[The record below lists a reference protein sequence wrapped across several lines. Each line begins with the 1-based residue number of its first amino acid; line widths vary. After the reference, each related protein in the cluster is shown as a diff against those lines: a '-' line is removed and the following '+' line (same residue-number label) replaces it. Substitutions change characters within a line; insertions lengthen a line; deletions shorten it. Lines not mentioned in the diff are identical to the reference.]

1 MSENIF
7 GNESQ
12 TTDSNKQSE
21 TATTQDV
28 QSDPSFADLLGTIKN
43 ERGEPKYRDLPTAI
57 DALKHSQDF
66 IPQLKTE
73 NETLKSELEQLRQEV
88 QKLSAVKETVEKLTS
103 QRTEQQ
109 NTTGNQFDES
119 TVANLINRTLTQREA
134 EAIQKANVSTV
145 VKTIQE
151 KFGAE
156 AEKVFYTKAQEMGMR
171 PEQINK
177 LASES
182 PQAVFALFGINSVQ
196 QPQQRIT
203 APSANGVNTT
213 GLQPQQ
219 STFIGRNT
227 SGWQVGSTT
236 AELSAESNNA
246 KKLVEELH
254 SQGMSTYDLT
264 DPKVYSK
271 FFK

>member
-1 MSENIF
+1 MSDNIF
-7 GNESQ
+7 GNQEQ
-12 TTDSNKQSE
+12 TTAPNKQSE
-21 TATTQDV
+21 TATTPND
-28 QSDPSFADLLGTIKN
+28 QSGNSFADLLGTIKN
-43 ERGEPKYRDLPTAI
+43 ERGEPKYRDLNTAI

-66 IPQLKTE
+66 IPQLKSE
-73 NETLKSELEQLRQEV
+73 NETLKSELEQLRAEV
-88 QKLSAVKETVEKLTS
+88 QKLSAVKETVERLTS

-109 NTTGNQFDES
+109 NTTTNQFDES

-151 KFGAE
+151 KFGAD

-182 PQAVFALFGINSVQ
+182 PQAVFALLGLNVATS
-196 QPQQRIT
+196 QQRVT
-203 APSANGVNTT
+203 SPTGSAVNTT

-219 STFIGRNT
+219 STFIGRNA
-227 SGWQVGSTT
+227 SGWQIGSTT
-236 AELSAESNNA
+236 SELRAESENA